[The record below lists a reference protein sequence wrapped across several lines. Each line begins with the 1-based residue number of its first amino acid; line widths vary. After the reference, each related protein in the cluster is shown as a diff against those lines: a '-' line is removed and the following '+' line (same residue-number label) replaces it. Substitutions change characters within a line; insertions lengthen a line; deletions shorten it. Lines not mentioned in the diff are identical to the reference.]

1 MDGDHRDDISLH
13 MSIRFG
19 NENKIVFNT
28 MINNVW
34 GVEETVPMVFSKGQ
48 TFELRI
54 LALSDY
60 FKVRTV

>member
-1 MDGDHRDDISLH
+1 

-28 MINNVW
+28 MINNIW
-34 GVEETVPMVFSKGQ
+34 GLEETVPMVFSKGQ
-48 TFELRI
+48 NFDLRI

-60 FKVRTV
+60 FKVEEQRVSPVDTNN